1 MAHLK
6 LLHRD
11 LGQLK
16 DTAKWDGYLCF
27 LYGLVL
33 RKLDLPHASQVLQ
46 EAINLNPLN
55 WAAWIELASLIK
67 NSEMVSL
74 LSLNQLCFK
83 AISTKKVLF
92 LFHLAQSVKASKPLD
107 ESLLYGLYLG

>member
-55 WAAWIELASLIK
+55 WAAWLELASLIK
-67 NSEMVSL
+67 NSEMVGSCLSVIFKSNYL
-74 LSLNQLCFK
+74 LSENFVS
-83 AISTKKVLF
+83 I
-92 LFHLAQSVKASKPLD
+92 
-107 ESLLYGLYLG
+107 